1 MSSSRKAGAGLAV
14 GVFVGLLM
22 ITLILGVLGCWTIVG
37 ATNVGVADTMGRVDE
52 NVFGPGF
59 VLKNPLKN
67 VIQMPVSV
75 QSVAA
80 DDISALTGG
89 GEGQRITV
97 HVTIYYHMDG
107 NSATKVY
114 KELRT
119 EYQRTYVDPQMRG
132 AVYDVVGQ
140 FKAEQLYTNRDILAD
155 PVKQRLNAK
164 MNHYGL
170 YVDDVLI
177 RGVFLDPKLEA
188 AIQEKQ
194 AMEQAIQ
201 KKGYEVK
208 VTELEAERKR
218 VEAQG
223 IADSNEIIAKKLT
236 REYLEWAWIE
246 QVAGK
251 NNTIY
256 VTDGTGVPSLVRDV

>member
-1 MSSSRKAGAGLAV
+1 
-14 GVFVGLLM
+14 
-22 ITLILGVLGCWTIVG
+22 
-37 ATNVGVADTMGRVDE
+37 
-52 NVFGPGF
+52 
-59 VLKNPLKN
+59 
-67 VIQMPVSV
+67 
-75 QSVAA
+75 
-80 DDISALTGG
+80 
-89 GEGQRITV
+89 
-97 HVTIYYHMDG
+97 
-107 NSATKVY
+107 
-114 KELRT
+114 
-119 EYQRTYVDPQMRG
+119 
-132 AVYDVVGQ
+132 VYDVVGQ